1 MDGFSVRR
9 LVASSYFAF
18 NLILVGIAPPLIAQD
33 ATKVRVVGTVTSV
46 DPQQVQIRT
55 DAGAVVTAK
64 PAATTRIL
72 RAVPG
77 QKDLASAP
85 AITLQDV
92 HNGDRMLVSG
102 ISKDGGKSVDALTLV
117 VMSSGDLAQ
126 RRTQEQQAWQNGK
139 RGVVTLVDAASH
151 KVTVK
156 SATGS
161 TEIVLAPSA
170 SVMRYREG
178 SSKFADAQPATIDQI
193 HIGDQLQA
201 RGASDASGAF
211 TADAVVFGT
220 FANIAGRITA
230 VDAENGSV
238 TVSDVFT
245 KKSVTLHVNAQ
256 SQLRQLPQ
264 MIAQRI
270 AMAQRRAADADAP
283 PATAVG
289 ATSNRP
295 FDFQQVIARSPSI
308 AIADLHKGDAI
319 IAVAGSEAAN
329 SPAFYIV
336 DGVEP
341 ILTAAPG
348 GSAAA
353 ALLASWNLS
362 GSGGEG
368 E

>member
-1 MDGFSVRR
+1 
-9 LVASSYFAF
+9 
-18 NLILVGIAPPLIAQD
+18 
-33 ATKVRVVGTVTSV
+33 
-46 DPQQVQIRT
+46 
-55 DAGAVVTAK
+55 
-64 PAATTRIL
+64 
-72 RAVPG
+72 
-77 QKDLASAP
+77 
-85 AITLQDV
+85 
-92 HNGDRMLVSG
+92 MLVSG
-102 ISKDGGKSVDALTLV
+102 ISNDGGKSVDALTLV

-126 RRTQEQQAWQNGK
+126 RRTQEQQAWQTGK
-139 RGVVTLVDAASH
+139 RGVVTAVDVASR
-151 KVTVK
+151 KVTLK
-156 SATGS
+156 SAAGS
-161 TEIVLAPSA
+161 AEIVLAPST
-170 SVMRYREG
+170 SLMRYREG
-178 SSKFADAQPATIDQI
+178 SSKFADAQSATIDQI
-193 HIGDQLQA
+193 RAGDQLQA
-201 RGASDASGAF
+201 RGKPDASGTF

-230 VDAENGSV
+230 VDTASNSV

-245 KKSVTLHVNAQ
+245 KKPVTLHVTAQ

-270 AMAQRRAADADAP
+270 AMAQRRAADTSSSEAP
-283 PATAVG
+283 PATTVS
-289 ATSNRP
+289 ATPNRP

-308 AIADLHKGDAI
+308 ALADLHKGDAI
-319 IAVAGSEAAN
+319 IAVAGAEAAN

>member
-1 MDGFSVRR
+1 MA
-9 LVASSYFAF
+9 LPAT
-18 NLILVGIAPPLIAQD
+18 AQD
-33 ATKVRVVGTVTSV
+33 TTKVRVVGTVTSV

-55 DAGAVVTAK
+55 DAGAVVIAK
-64 PAATTRIL
+64 PGATTRIL

-77 QKDLASAP
+77 QKDLATAP
-85 AITLQDV
+85 AITVQDV

-102 ISKDGGKSVDALTLV
+102 ISNDGGKSVDALTLV

-126 RRTQEQQAWQNGK
+126 RRTQEQQAWQTGK
-139 RGVVTLVDAASH
+139 RGVVTAVDTAGR

-156 SATGS
+156 SAAGP
-161 TEIVLAPSA
+161 TEILLTPTTSL
-170 SVMRYREG
+170 MRYREG
-178 SSKFADAQPATIDQI
+178 SSKFADAQSATIDQI
-193 HIGDQLQA
+193 RVGDQLQA
-201 RGASDASGAF
+201 RGKPDTSGAF
-211 TADAVVFGT
+211 AADAVVFGT

-230 VDAENGSV
+230 VDTASNSV

-245 KKSVTLHVNAQ
+245 KKPVTLHVTAQ

-270 AMAQRRAADADAP
+270 AMTQRRAADTASSEAP
-283 PATAVG
+283 PANAVA
-289 ATSNRP
+289 ATPSRP

-308 AIADLHKGDAI
+308 ALADLHKGDAI